1 MHSPGTPNIPT
12 GHQTQTQWS
21 SVTFGRNENLV
32 TRVAE
37 LGPPTQPNPTPLFSA
52 SELQREDTAAPLT
65 EQPAATATAQTP
77 SWVNPCYPARLTL
90 KPPGKVT
97 REWESCQAVISQSK
111 RKCCS
116 LDISSC
122 NAVHPPH
129 SNFLYCS
136 LVSALFVAHQTPIWE
151 CFKRGCPSDSVTW
164 YFPGC
169 WFCAQAG
176 AFAVAPLRLDTA
188 LATARQ
194 VLQEGYKHM
203 TLIHSFGKAEQ
214 ALSPWV
220 DSISLW
226 SGRIILRDSALGWQI
241 NSFGICFFVNTQ
253 TWLITLM

>member
-32 TRVAE
+32 TRVTE

-65 EQPAATATAQTP
+65 EQPAATATAQTL

-136 LVSALFVAHQTPIWE
+136 LVSALFVAH
-151 CFKRGCPSDSVTW
+151 
-164 YFPGC
+164 
-169 WFCAQAG
+169 
-176 AFAVAPLRLDTA
+176 
-188 LATARQ
+188 
-194 VLQEGYKHM
+194 H
-203 TLIHSFGKAEQ
+203 
-214 ALSPWV
+214 
-220 DSISLW
+220 
-226 SGRIILRDSALGWQI
+226 LGV
-241 NSFGICFFVNTQ
+241 F
-253 TWLITLM
+253 